1 MKTKEQ
7 IAKEMTELYSH
18 FMYTT
23 DQKVKEVRK
32 ENGEYQLDMQ
42 IAARACLIAGCA
54 ATVLRNAMVIMNTTR
69 LTDGKSV
76 EELATEMLT
85 ISYIFDALSQ
95 TYLDDCGLSPD
106 ILKEIGR
113 NDYKQA
119 MDHDLQESANMLQ
132 RYIDEFNRQHPD
144 APTNDPNDVLYRDP
158 AKMS

>member
-7 IAKEMTELYSH
+7 IIKEMMELYSH
-18 FMYTT
+18 FMDTT
-23 DQKVKEVRK
+23 DQSVKEVRK

-42 IAARACLIAGCA
+42 LAGRACITAGFA
-54 ATVLRNAMVIMNTTR
+54 ATVLRNAMIIMNTTR

-76 EELATEMLT
+76 EDLATCMLT

-95 TYLDDCGLSPD
+95 TYLDDCGLSVG
-106 ILKEIGR
+106 ILKEISR

>member
-7 IAKEMTELYSH
+7 IAKEMMKLYSH
-18 FMYTT
+18 FMDTT

-42 IAARACLIAGCA
+42 IAARACLIAGNA
-54 ATVLRNAMVIMNTTR
+54 ATVLRNAMMIMITTR

-76 EELATEMLT
+76 EDLATYMLT

-95 TYLDDCGLSPD
+95 TYLDDCGLSVD
-106 ILKEIGR
+106 ILKVIGT
-113 NDYKQA
+113 DDFKQVV
-119 MDHDLQESANMLQ
+119 DHDLQDSANMLQ

-144 APTNDPNDVLYRDP
+144 TPTNDPNDVLYPDP
-158 AKMS
+158 TKMS

>member
-18 FMYTT
+18 FMDTT

-42 IAARACLIAGCA
+42 IAARACLSAGCA

-76 EELATEMLT
+76 
-85 ISYIFDALSQ
+85 
-95 TYLDDCGLSPD
+95 
-106 ILKEIGR
+106 
-113 NDYKQA
+113 
-119 MDHDLQESANMLQ
+119 
-132 RYIDEFNRQHPD
+132 
-144 APTNDPNDVLYRDP
+144 
-158 AKMS
+158 